1 MDRAIYVSFDNL
13 HRDFGALKNADPQ
26 SDLIIFIE
34 SQRMLESRKWHI
46 QRLWFMIS
54 AARHFAK
61 ELEDEG
67 FRVVY
72 RKANSTAEGI
82 LEIAKEYSIKEV
94 KTTEPNSFRLSKE
107 LQSGLKDLIVFVEN
121 DFFLTNRKDFIKWAS
136 SQKNLLM
143 ENFYRTQRKRFGI
156 LMDGAEPIGGAWN
169 FDKENRQTPP
179 KGYEFPPYLE
189 HQMDTLDLEVLEELQ
204 SSSLHLWGNPPNR
217 NWGTTR
223 TAALKQL
230 DYFLEHHFQN
240 FGPYE
245 DAMLKEN
252 WSLHHSLLSP
262 YLNIGLIHASE
273 VIASVQKR
281 YKKGD
286 IPLASCEG
294 FIRQVIGWR
303 EYINGVYWFF
313 EEDYRNNN
321 HFEFKRELLPLFHD
335 HTKTKM
341 ACVSRQIE
349 DIEDR
354 AWVHHIPRLM
364 VLSNIALLT
373 GIKPIEFL
381 NWMREVFIDA
391 ADWVMV
397 PNVIG
402 MGTHSDGGQMM
413 TKPYISG
420 GSYISKM
427 SDYCKGCAYNPKNRT
442 GTDACPFTNLYW
454 NFLSEHQSEFS
465 KNHRMFQQ
473 LNGLKR
479 LKDLHEVKSE
489 SKRILDGLSRG
500 EI

>member
-1 MDRAIYVSFDNL
+1 MDRAIFVSFDNL
-13 HRDFGALKNADPQ
+13 HRSYGALATADPKK
-26 SDLIIFIE
+26 DLIILIE
-34 SQRMLESRKWHI
+34 SQRMLASRKWHI

-61 ELEDEG
+61 ELEKAGFKVIYKKAESTSEG
-67 FRVVY
+67 
-72 RKANSTAEGI
+72 
-82 LEIAKEYSIKEV
+82 IKEV
-94 KTTEPNSFRLSKE
+94 LNKNSIKHVVATEPNSFRLNSE
-107 LQSGLKDLIVFVEN
+107 LITSLKDQITFVEN
-121 DFFLTNRKDFIKWAS
+121 DFFLTRREDFIKWAG

-143 ENFYRTQRKRFGI
+143 ENFYRAQRKRFGI
-156 LMDGAEPIGGAWN
+156 LMDGEEPIGGGWN

-179 KGYEFPPYLE
+179 KNYEFPPYLD
-189 HQMDTLDLEVLEELQ
+189 HQMDELDHEVLSELQ
-204 SSSLHLWGNPPNR
+204 NSNLELWGNPPEKT
-217 NWGTTR
+217 WGTTR
-223 TAALKQL
+223 DAALKQL
-230 DYFLEHHFQN
+230 EYFLDNNFKN

-245 DAMLKEN
+245 DAMLTNN

-273 VIASVQKR
+273 VITAVQKR
-281 YKKGD
+281 YLIGD

-294 FIRQVIGWR
+294 FVRQVIGWR

-313 EEDYRNNN
+313 GKEYKENN
-321 HFEFKRELLPLFHD
+321 HFGFDRKLLPLFHD
-335 HTKTKM
+335 HKKTKM
-341 ACVSRQIE
+341 ACVSSQIE
-349 DIEDR
+349 GIEDR

-364 VLSNIALLT
+364 VLSNIALLS
-373 GIKPIEFL
+373 GIRPIEFL

-402 MGTHSDGGQMM
+402 MGMHSDGGRMM

-427 SDYCKGCAYNPKNRT
+427 GDFCKGCAYDPKKRT

-454 NFLSEHQSEFS
+454 NFLSEQESEFT

-479 LKDLHEVKSE
+479 LKDLSEVKLD

>member
-13 HRDFGALKNADPQ
+13 HRDFGALAKADPKR
-26 SDLIIFIE
+26 DLIVFIE
-34 SQRMLESRKWHI
+34 SQRMLASRKWHL

-54 AARHFAK
+54 AARHFAN
-61 ELEDEG
+61 ELEGSG
-67 FRVVY
+67 FKVIY
-72 RKANSTAEGI
+72 KKANSTVEG
-82 LEIAKEYSIKEV
+82 IKEV
-94 KTTEPNSFRLSKE
+94 ISEHAIKEVLATEPNSYRLRRE
-107 LQSGLKDLIVFVEN
+107 LESGLKESITFVEN
-121 DFFLTNRKDFIKWAS
+121 NFFLTKRSDFIKWAE

-143 ENFYRTQRKRFGI
+143 ENFYRAQRKRFGI
-156 LMDGAEPIGGAWN
+156 LMDGDQPTGGAWN

-179 KGYEFPPYLE
+179 KDYEFPPYLL
-189 HQMDTLDLEVLEELQ
+189 HQMDEIDQEVLQELQ
-204 SSSLHLWGNPPNR
+204 NSKLDLWGNPPENT
-217 NWGTTR
+217 WGTTR
-223 TAALKQL
+223 KAALKQL
-230 DYFLEHHFQN
+230 DYFLNVHFNN

-245 DAMLKEN
+245 DAMLTKN

-273 VIASVQKR
+273 VIKAVEKR

-313 EEDYRNNN
+313 EEDYKEGN
-321 HFEFKRELLPLFHD
+321 HFGFERELLPLFHD
-335 HTKTKM
+335 HSKTKM
-341 ACVSRQIE
+341 ACVSTQIK

-364 VLSNIALLT
+364 VLSNIALLA

-402 MGTHSDGGQMM
+402 MGMHSDGGRMM

-427 SDYCKGCAYNPKNRT
+427 SDYCKVCAYDPKKRV
-442 GTDACPFTNLYW
+442 GEDACPFTNLYW
-454 NFLSEHQSEFS
+454 NFLAEHESEFT

-473 LNGLKR
+473 INGLKR
-479 LKDLHEVKSE
+479 LKDLKELSVE
-489 SKRILDGLSRG
+489 SKRILDGLSKG